1 LFIQKIIFGMENNL
15 DQFNTVLTKVF
26 LPKYN
31 FISKIEITRPYSSN
45 HHMIMVLCLINLDEK
60 PSLYVMRIM
69 MNEIRSIFN
78 MMGFDDLFVAPNF
91 KYIPP
96 SHFDCPDEI

>member
-1 LFIQKIIFGMENNL
+1 MENNL

-45 HHMIMVLCLINLDEK
+45 HHMIMVLCLINLDEI

-78 MMGFDDLFVAPNF
+78 MMGLDDLFVAPNF